1 MNFHLKADLVNLTET
16 KKYITFTVVL
26 LIWELIPTFVIIILF
41 RLKKSY
47 WVLNNRS
54 NDWSIQSNS
63 IRKSVFLDYS
73 STSNNRS
80 RFEDSFDSNIDYSN
94 SINNN
99 NNSINYQN
107 DDTTDNDFENNLL
120 INSNNN
126 NSYLTNSY
134 YGSI

>member
-1 MNFHLKADLVNLTET
+1 M
-16 KKYITFTVVL
+16 
-26 LIWELIPTFVIIILF
+26 
-41 RLKKSY
+41 
-47 WVLNNRS
+47 NNRS

-73 STSNNRS
+73 SSSNNKS
-80 RFEDSFDSNIDYSN
+80 RFEDSIDSNTDIDN
-94 SINNN
+94 LIINN
-99 NNSINYQN
+99 NNSINNYHN